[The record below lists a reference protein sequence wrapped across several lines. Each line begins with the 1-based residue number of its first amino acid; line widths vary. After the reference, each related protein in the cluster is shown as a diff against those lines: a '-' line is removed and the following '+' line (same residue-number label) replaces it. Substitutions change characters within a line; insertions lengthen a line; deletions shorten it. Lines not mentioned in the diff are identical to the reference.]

1 MQFIQRLRR
10 RLRSPSLDLR
20 RLRGASQFLMRH
32 VGLAGRA
39 RCAQTRDSHGHVGV
53 LLVIET
59 PQCIPVEAR
68 AEIQAYFRRKL
79 SEFGELKGRSLS
91 LLLRDRDD
99 LGRAKRSASRSSSAR
114 IASLVAAANP
124 GVDAAALAD
133 QVADKRQQVRQRLSE
148 RRQAREESGYVPLAP
163 VTDVPP
169 LAEV

>member
-10 RLRSPSLDLR
+10 RLRSPSHDLR

-32 VGLAGRA
+32 VGMTGRA
-39 RCAQTRDSHGHVGV
+39 QCLQTRDSQGRVAV

-59 PQCIPVEAR
+59 PLRIPLALR
-68 AEIQAYFRRKL
+68 SEIQAYFRRKL
-79 SEFGELKGRSLS
+79 TEFGELKGRPFN

-99 LGRAKRSASRSSSAR
+99 LAQSQRGASASSSSR
-114 IASLVAAANP
+114 VASIVAAANAD
-124 GVDAAALAD
+124 VDAAALAD

-163 VTDVPP
+163 VTDVAP